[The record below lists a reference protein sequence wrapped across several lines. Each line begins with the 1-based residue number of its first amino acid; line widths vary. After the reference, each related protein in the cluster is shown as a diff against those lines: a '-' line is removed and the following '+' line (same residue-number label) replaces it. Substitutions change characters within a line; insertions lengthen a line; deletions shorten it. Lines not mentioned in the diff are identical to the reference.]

1 MTIVAPIQ
9 QADTVLARDY
19 ERLKPDILRTV
30 RGKLASSGV
39 RFDDLDLDAF
49 YNQAWH
55 GVHTKLAEGERIEN
69 VSGLLVTIAQR
80 RALDEFRTMKMEAR
94 VDSDLLD
101 GRRVD
106 LDLAAKVDD
115 HMRLRHFIEGMREN
129 LHGREREA
137 AALCYVQDYSRPEAA
152 QAMGI
157 KPRRMEKLMDG
168 VSKKVGA
175 FVGEIQRDEW
185 CDARHSMIKAYALG
199 LLDPEGE
206 RYALAAEHLD
216 SCSACRRDVIRMRGI
231 ASLSPPV
238 PLMMAALVGAGAGA
252 GGGIGHWFFHGGSTA
267 AKAGTVAAAGGTAV
281 AATVAAIALTGSPK
295 KEPIL
300 PGADADHRRRHADA
314 DAVPRRGRVQ
324 AREGEG
330 GQAPRQA
337 QGAATAPAAGR
348 HPRRRQH
355 PRGDTGP
362 HGRPGRHRE
371 AQAAAP
377 GDRRRR
383 RVRVALTRGGEDPRE
398 PRQRYMNA
406 PSLFAEIALTEDD
419 DVRAAH
425 RRAIAHGLDITRTEV
440 HFECHALMCLSIEH
454 MLTVALAAEGFQN
467 HASTLGDPSNPI
479 LASQLRRICDA
490 SASSVLLLS
499 RALEAHA
506 SDTGREPG
514 AWQDDAVRAASTVLA
529 AERGRPGASEVARSA
544 ILEVSSGLL
553 RIAHSR
559 MVVPRHLAT
568 AIGRMTAI
576 FALAEELLARAASRG
591 RVSDFPRGW
600 EGLLPAGAWPQLMV
614 QLSPRERAEL
624 HGILLGLAPDTRGRV
639 VDELLAQMEWMSFG
653 TAMLVALFRSAGPTG
668 AAQGRYRI

>member
-300 PGADADHRRRHADA
+300 PAPTPTIVAATPTPTPFPAAAASKPAKAKAAKHRAKRKARRPRPQPVATRA
-314 DAVPRRGRVQ
+314 AVSTPVATPVRTAVPVATAKPKPQ
-324 AREGEG
+324 PPATD
-330 GQAPRQA
+330 
-337 QGAATAPAAGR
+337 GAA
-348 HPRRRQH
+348 
-355 PRGDTGP
+355 
-362 HGRPGRHRE
+362 E
-371 AQAAAP
+371 
-377 GDRRRR
+377 
-383 RVRVALTRGGEDPRE
+383 
-398 PRQRYMNA
+398 
-406 PSLFAEIALTEDD
+406 
-419 DVRAAH
+419 
-425 RRAIAHGLDITRTEV
+425 
-440 HFECHALMCLSIEH
+440 FE
-454 MLTVALAAEGFQN
+454 
-467 HASTLGDPSNPI
+467 
-479 LASQLRRICDA
+479 LR
-490 SASSVLLLS
+490 
-499 RALEAHA
+499 
-506 SDTGREPG
+506 
-514 AWQDDAVRAASTVLA
+514 
-529 AERGRPGASEVARSA
+529 
-544 ILEVSSGLL
+544 
-553 RIAHSR
+553 
-559 MVVPRHLAT
+559 
-568 AIGRMTAI
+568 
-576 FALAEELLARAASRG
+576 
-591 RVSDFPRGW
+591 
-600 EGLLPAGAWPQLMV
+600 
-614 QLSPRERAEL
+614 
-624 HGILLGLAPDTRGRV
+624 
-639 VDELLAQMEWMSFG
+639 
-653 TAMLVALFRSAGPTG
+653 
-668 AAQGRYRI
+668 